1 MDDVNVLNENSW
13 AFKLR
18 TSLRIPKALCLPWIL
33 WDSWAFKLRTSLR
46 SNTCYM
52 QLELQRAI
60 PEHSSLGLHWGKYL
74 CRQNGW
80 QKNIPEHSSLGLHWG
95 RTLSAKL
102 AEEGYIPEHSS
113 LGLHWGWWVHR
124 VEKTVETDSWAFK
137 LRTSLRNQIR
147 GHMAQCCGN
156 SWAFKLRTSLRIIT
170 VAWRFHNLRDSW
182 AFKLRTSLRIQL
194 MLFRID
200 HNQDNAR
207 ILAHFRIPAL
217 T

>member
-95 RTLSAKL
+95 RTL
-102 AEEGYIPEHSS
+102 Y
-113 LGLHWGWWVHR
+113 R

-200 HNQDNAR
+200 HNQFLSIQA
-207 ILAHFRIPAL
+207 
-217 T
+217 